1 MMLLHMY
8 QIFSSLRGHLH
19 FSVQFSLHFH
29 GNFFLN
35 DPLQFKCFQTLQNFG
50 HFMGIFGA
58 KKIQAFEN

>member
-1 MMLLHMY
+1 MLLHMY

-35 DPLQFKCFQTLQNFG
+35 NPLSDLQTFFRANMVQRLDFAANEFNF
-50 HFMGIFGA
+50 F
-58 KKIQAFEN
+58 